1 MKQIHETIKEKI
13 NEVSTDFVANLKIEL
28 KERKV
33 ANINE
38 YIKKCNIDSQYTDK
52 IKDVLKV
59 IADNDYVIHYGHVTE
74 YNDILHYRYAYIP
87 SEFHYYTS
95 Y

>member
-1 MKQIHETIKEKI
+1 MNKKHEIIKEKI
-13 NEVSTDFVANLKIEL
+13 NEVSTAFIKNLSLEL

-52 IKDVLKV
+52 IKDILKV
-59 IADNDYVIHYGHVTE
+59 LTDSDYIINYGHVLE
-74 YNDILHYRYAYIP
+74 YNGNLHYRYSYVP
-87 SEFHYYTS
+87 NDFHYYAS